1 MEALKL
7 QLQSLVNNMKPI
19 SLKSDTNIKL
29 PLAFILYALIAFV
42 VAQSVLLLNS
52 DLLVSSLFRLP
63 SLWMGA
69 HFLLLGFAVMIA
81 MGAMYQLVPVAFL
94 TPIWNQK
101 MGYLQFVITVVG
113 ITSLTLT
120 LGFKPTFAIYGG
132 ILTIF
137 GITLFIIQM
146 AMTISKQKQRNM
158 ISFFVIAA
166 VSSFALTILAG
177 FVLAWNI
184 AYGGIES
191 HHSILYSHITLG
203 VAGWFT
209 LLIFGFSYKLVPMF
223 SLSHGFTLKW
233 TSLSF
238 STYVF
243 GLLILIVS
251 FWLDLDALT
260 TIGWLFLFIGFSFFV
275 LDMRAILHKRL
286 KKKLDKPFAFSV
298 IAIGNGLVIHSL
310 ALILSLFG
318 INDSSIWSWLIFLYV
333 MSWIIFSI
341 LGYLYKIVPFLWWTH
356 KYADKIGKEKV
367 PTMKDMIDEKMSVV
381 LFSLFV
387 VSIIGLT
394 TGALLQI
401 SLVVLTFQALLTVTS
416 FLYAFSIIRILFK

>member
-1 MEALKL
+1 MVASRLP
-7 QLQSLVNNMKPI
+7 LQSLVSSLNPT

-42 VAQSVLLLNS
+42 VAQAVLLLNS
-52 DLLVSSLFRLP
+52 DLLVSSQFRLP

-101 MGYLQFVITVVG
+101 LGYIQFIITVIG
-113 ITSLTLT
+113 ITSLTLL
-120 LGFKPTFAIYGG
+120 LGFQPSYAVYGG
-132 ILTIF
+132 ILTII
-137 GITLFIIQM
+137 GIILFIFQM
-146 AMTISKQKQRNM
+146 AMTIAKQKKRNM
-158 ISFFVIAA
+158 ISLFVIAA
-166 VSSFALTILAG
+166 IISFSLTILAG
-177 FVLAWNI
+177 FLLAWNI
-184 AYGGIES
+184 ANGGIES
-191 HHSILYSHITLG
+191 HNTILYSHITLG

-223 SLSHGFTLKW
+223 SLSHGFSLKW
-233 TSLSF
+233 TGLSF

-243 GLLILIVS
+243 GLLVLIVS
-251 FWLDLDALT
+251 FWIDFATLT
-260 TIGWLFLFIGFSFFV
+260 TVGWLFLFIGFSFFA

-286 KKKLDKPFAFSV
+286 KKKLDKPFTFSV
-298 IAIGNGLVIHSL
+298 IAIGNGLVIHFL
-310 ALILSLFG
+310 ALLISL
-318 INDSSIWSWLIFLYV
+318 IRITDPSIWSWLIFLYV

-401 SLVVLTFQALLTVTS
+401 SLVVLIFQVLMTVTS
-416 FLYAFSIIRILFK
+416 FLYAVSIIRILFK

>member
-1 MEALKL
+1 
-7 QLQSLVNNMKPI
+7 
-19 SLKSDTNIKL
+19 
-29 PLAFILYALIAFV
+29 
-42 VAQSVLLLNS
+42 
-52 DLLVSSLFRLP
+52 
-63 SLWMGA
+63 MGA

-101 MGYLQFVITVVG
+101 LGYVQIIITVVG
-113 ITSLTLT
+113 ITSLTFL
-120 LGFKPTFAIYGG
+120 LGFQPSYAVYGG
-132 ILTIF
+132 ILTII

-146 AMTISKQKQRNM
+146 TMTIAKQKERNM

-166 VSSFALTILAG
+166 IASFALTILAG
-177 FVLAWNI
+177 FLLAWNI

-191 HHSILYSHITLG
+191 HHTILYSHITLG

-223 SLSHGFTLKW
+223 SLSHGFSLKW
-233 TSLSF
+233 TVLSF
-238 STYVF
+238 STYLF

-251 FWLDLDALT
+251 FWVEFAALT

-275 LDMRAILHKRL
+275 LDMKTILSKRL
-286 KKKLDKPFAFSV
+286 KKRLDKPFTFSI
-298 IAIGNGLVIHSL
+298 IAIGNGMVIHFL
-310 ALILSLFG
+310 AFTLSLIG
-318 INDSSIWSWLIFLYV
+318 IKDPSIWSWLIFLYV
-333 MSWIIFSI
+333 MSWIVFSI

-356 KYADKIGKEKV
+356 KYADKIGKAKV
-367 PTMKDMIDEKMSVV
+367 PTMKDMIDEKLSVV

-394 TGALLQI
+394 TGALLQF
-401 SLVVLTFQALLTVTS
+401 SLVVLTFQGLLTVTS
-416 FLYAFSIIRILFK
+416 FFYALSIIRILFK

>member
-1 MEALKL
+1 MVALKL
-7 QLQSLVNNMKPI
+7 QSQSLVSNLNST

-42 VAQSVLLLNS
+42 VAQGVLLLNS
-52 DLLVSSLFRLP
+52 DLLVSSQFRLP

-101 MGYLQFVITVVG
+101 LGYLQFIITVVG
-113 ITSLTLT
+113 ITSLTLL
-120 LGFKPTFAIYGG
+120 LGFQPSHAFYGG
-132 ILTIF
+132 ILTII
-137 GITLFIIQM
+137 GITLFIFQM
-146 AMTISKQKQRNM
+146 AMTIGKQKKRNM
-158 ISFFVIAA
+158 ISLFVIAA
-166 VSSFALTILAG
+166 ISSFALTILAG
-177 FVLAWNI
+177 FLLAWNI
-184 AYGGIES
+184 AYGRIES
-191 HHSILYSHITLG
+191 HNTILYSHITLG

-223 SLSHGFTLKW
+223 SLSHGFSLKW

-243 GLLILIVS
+243 GLVILIVS
-251 FWLDLDALT
+251 FWAEFAALT
-260 TIGWLFLFIGFSFFV
+260 KIGWLFLFVGFCFFV
-275 LDMRAILHKRL
+275 LDMREILHKRL
-286 KKKLDKPFAFSV
+286 KKKLDKPFVFSI
-298 IAIGNGLVIHSL
+298 IAIGNGLVTHFL
-310 ALILSLFG
+310 ALILSLIG
-318 INDSSIWSWLIFLYV
+318 INDPSIWSWLIFLYV

-367 PTMKDMIDEKMSVV
+367 PTMKDMIDDKMSVV

-394 TGALLQI
+394 AGALLQI
-401 SLVVLTFQALLTVTS
+401 SLVVLTFQVLLTATS
-416 FLYAFSIIRILFK
+416 FFYAISIIRILFK

>member
-1 MEALKL
+1 MVASRLP
-7 QLQSLVNNMKPI
+7 LQSLVSSLNPT

-42 VAQSVLLLNS
+42 VAQAVLLLNS
-52 DLLVSSLFRLP
+52 DLLVSSQFRLP

-101 MGYLQFVITVVG
+101 LGYIQFVITVIG
-113 ITSLTLT
+113 ITSLTLL
-120 LGFKPTFAIYGG
+120 LGFQPSYAVYGG
-132 ILTIF
+132 ILTII
-137 GITLFIIQM
+137 GIILFIFQM
-146 AMTISKQKQRNM
+146 AMTIAKQKKRNM

-166 VSSFALTILAG
+166 IISFSLTILAG
-177 FVLAWNI
+177 FLLAWNI

-191 HHSILYSHITLG
+191 HNTILYSHITLG

-223 SLSHGFTLKW
+223 SLSHGFSLKW
-233 TSLSF
+233 TGLSF

-243 GLLILIVS
+243 GLLVLIVS
-251 FWLDLDALT
+251 FWINFSALT
-260 TIGWLFLFIGFSFFV
+260 TVGWLFLFIGFSFFA

-286 KKKLDKPFAFSV
+286 KKKLDKPFTFSV
-298 IAIGNGLVIHSL
+298 IAIGNGLVIHFL
-310 ALILSLFG
+310 ALLISL
-318 INDSSIWSWLIFLYV
+318 IRITDPSIWSWLIFLYV

-341 LGYLYKIVPFLWWTH
+341 IGYLYKIVPFLWWTH

-387 VSIIGLT
+387 VSIMGLT
-394 TGALLQI
+394 TGALLEI
-401 SLVVLTFQALLTVTS
+401 SLVVLLFQVLMTVTS
-416 FLYAFSIIRILFK
+416 FSYAVSIIRILFK

>member
-7 QLQSLVNNMKPI
+7 QLQSLVSNLNST

-29 PLAFILYALIAFV
+29 PLAFIIYALIAFV
-42 VAQSVLLLNS
+42 VAQGVFLLHS
-52 DLLVSSLFRLP
+52 DSLVASQFRLP

-101 MGYLQFVITVVG
+101 LGYTQFIITVIG
-113 ITSLTLT
+113 ITSLTLL
-120 LGFKPTFAIYGG
+120 LGFQPRYAVYGG
-132 ILTIF
+132 ILTII
-137 GITLFIIQM
+137 GITLFILQM
-146 AMTISKQKQRNM
+146 TMTISKQKKRSM

-166 VSSFALTILAG
+166 IASFALTILAG
-177 FVLAWNI
+177 LLLAWNI
-184 AYGGIES
+184 AYGGVEN
-191 HHSILYSHITLG
+191 HYTILYSHITLG

-223 SLSHGFTLKW
+223 SLSHGFSLKW
-233 TSLSF
+233 TGLSF
-238 STYVF
+238 STYVS

-251 FWLDLDALT
+251 MWVDFAALT

-275 LDMRAILHKRL
+275 LDVREILHKRL
-286 KKKLDKPFAFSV
+286 KKKLDKPFAFSI
-298 IAIGNGLVIHSL
+298 IAIGNGLVLHFL
-310 ALILSLFG
+310 ALILSLVG
-318 INDSSIWSWLIFLYV
+318 IKDPSIWSWLIFLYV

-356 KYADKIGKEKV
+356 KYANKIGKEKV

-394 TGALLQI
+394 TGALLQV
-401 SLVVLTFQALLTVTS
+401 SLVVSTFQILLTITS
-416 FLYAFSIIRILFK
+416 FLYALSIIRILFK